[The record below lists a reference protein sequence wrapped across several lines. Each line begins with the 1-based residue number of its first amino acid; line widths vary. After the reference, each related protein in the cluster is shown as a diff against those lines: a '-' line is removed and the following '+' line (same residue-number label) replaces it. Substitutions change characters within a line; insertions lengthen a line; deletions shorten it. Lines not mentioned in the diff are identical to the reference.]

1 MSRVLNHFQS
11 NRAFHLVRKFL
22 VWFLMVSKKVRENHC
37 SYIDGDCSFQFYVS
51 QLCYIVRDIFN
62 SIGIFFR

>member
-22 VWFLMVSKKVRENHC
+22 VPWFRRKYERIIVLISMV
-37 SYIDGDCSFQFYVS
+37 
-51 QLCYIVRDIFN
+51 IVRFN
-62 SIGIFFR
+62 FMFLNSAT